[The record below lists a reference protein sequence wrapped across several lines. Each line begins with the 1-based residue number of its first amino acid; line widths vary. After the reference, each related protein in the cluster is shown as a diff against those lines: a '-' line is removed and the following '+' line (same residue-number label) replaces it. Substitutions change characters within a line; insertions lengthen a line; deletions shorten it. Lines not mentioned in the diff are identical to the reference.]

1 MQHLQEFTEWESFL
15 EELEEVK
22 ARVDLSSVAKCES
35 LKTRHDIPSH
45 MIDKTYVQLLNH
57 CHVFGSE
64 RYAAHLRLLCA
75 IHAVDHFEHYLTTVN
90 LL

>member
-15 EELEEVK
+15 EELEEIK

-45 MIDKTYVQLLNH
+45 MIDKTYVELLNH
-57 CHVFGSE
+57 CHVTV
-64 RYAAHLRLLCA
+64 LLC
-75 IHAVDHFEHYLTTVN
+75 ISVISVVKLQTDI